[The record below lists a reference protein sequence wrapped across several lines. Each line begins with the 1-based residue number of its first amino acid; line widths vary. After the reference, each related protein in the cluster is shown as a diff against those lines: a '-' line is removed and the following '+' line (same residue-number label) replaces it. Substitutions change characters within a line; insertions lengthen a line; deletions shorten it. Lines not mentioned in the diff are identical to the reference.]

1 VREGATSS
9 QRYDPVT
16 DLIVLVSSPS
26 DSAAELR
33 SVLLNG
39 RLSPA
44 PLELRVG
51 VSYRVR
57 LINITKARPGMRLEL
72 LGPSG
77 IVAWRV
83 IAKDGADLSAARQ
96 AAGRARLPISIGETV
111 DVQLTRAEPEELRLE
126 ARAADGTLLGVM
138 AVRIR
143 D

>member
-1 VREGATSS
+1 VAGALIVLEPGA
-9 QRYDPVT
+9 RYDPAT

-83 IAKDGADLSAARQ
+83 IAKDGADLPVARRRRVRRVCQSASAR
-96 AAGRARLPISIGETV
+96 RSTSSC
-111 DVQLTRAEPEELRLE
+111 
-126 ARAADGTLLGVM
+126 
-138 AVRIR
+138 
-143 D
+143 

>member
-1 VREGATSS
+1 VRHGREGIVREGATSS

-57 LINITKARPGMRLEL
+57 SINITKARPGMRLEL

-83 IAKDGADLSAARQ
+83 IAKDGPDLSAAR
-96 AAGRARLPISIGETV
+96 AGGRRNFVGRDGGADSRLIQGPRRIG
-111 DVQLTRAEPEELRLE
+111 LP
-126 ARAADGTLLGVM
+126 G
-138 AVRIR
+138 
-143 D
+143 